1 MRIVCWR
8 EREREFSVRLA
19 GCFWY
24 RVLTVFPLTVF
35 PLYLSVGTSSVVSQS
50 MSGSMC
56 LCLSLFDC
64 RAAAEMHTR
73 ERAAGWTHT
82 DTHQWFSL
90 RPHDRSALL
99 LLLDSGPPPPVS
111 PVGISPCQV
120 LVLLGCCVVREMPTE
135 GLCASE

>member
-1 MRIVCWR
+1 MCESWERVRDFCLRQLRSAWHCVSFPAFVCPSPCFCGR
-8 EREREFSVRLA
+8 RGGLTAISEFQHV
-19 GCFWY
+19 
-24 RVLTVFPLTVF
+24 T
-35 PLYLSVGTSSVVSQS
+35 
-50 MSGSMC
+50 
-56 LCLSLFDC
+56 LSLFDC